1 MKNVTYVIGKELI
14 EAFENVLK
22 IEHISIAT
30 TTGMELSM
38 TEIHTIAAIGMEELQ
53 KMSEIA
59 GQLHITVGTLT
70 VAINNLVK
78 KGFVER
84 YKSEKDRRIVK
95 VGLTKRGKMI
105 YNAHEAFHCDLVNAL
120 IKDLDEGERKVVM
133 KALVNLGEFITEC
146 YGNSEGKK

>member
-22 IEHISIAT
+22 IEHLSIAGN
-30 TTGMELSM
+30 TGMELSM
-38 TEIHTIAAIGMEELQ
+38 TEIHTIAAIGMEELR

-105 YNAHEAFHCDLVNAL
+105 YNAHETFHCDLVNAL
-120 IKDLDEGERKVVM
+120 IKDLDESERKVVM
-133 KALVNLGEFITEC
+133 KALVNLGEFITDR
-146 YGNSEGKK
+146 YGNSEGKN